1 MVSPEVRQR
10 LQVLATEWIGRVKY
24 RKRWL
29 AKALPSAEGVFICWQ
44 FYEKDLTA
52 ESQGRKVMMRSRK
65 WFIPWEEL
73 TEEALVKAAMGAAI
87 AAEEHEARERF
98 TYGGVRVF
106 DPHAFKLS
114 SKNYLVMD
122 EMD

>member
-1 MVSPEVRQR
+1 MVTSEERLR
-10 LQVLATEWIGRVKY
+10 LQLLAQHWIDKVKY

-29 AKALPSAEGVFICWQ
+29 VKAIPSNEGVFICWA
-44 FYEKDLTA
+44 FYGKDATGL
-52 ESQGRKVMMRSRK
+52 GGKVLMHSRK

-73 TEEALVKAAMGAAI
+73 TEEGLVKAAMGAAI

-106 DPHAFKLS
+106 DPHAFTLPPGREVFS
-114 SKNYLVMD
+114 VD
-122 EMD
+122 EV